1 LGEDVVGEDEDE
13 DEDEQFGLSHF
24 HKPSANL
31 ESQVKPTRVTFR
43 ICSLEVSQARSK
55 VPKAVAYL
63 DNRFFVSFSCY
74 THTHNLR
81 VWTRIDTH
89 IPFQQWCKQYTT
101 HTHLER

>member
-74 THTHNLR
+74 THPQSSSLDAHR
-81 VWTRIDTH
+81 
-89 IPFQQWCKQYTT
+89 
-101 HTHLER
+101 HTHSLSAMV